1 MRSQLNSVEVLR
13 ILNGLE
19 HARSTYADAFID
31 VHRDLEKVQV
41 MLTAK
46 AATDMTNDIH
56 HTASN

>member
-41 MLTAK
+41 MLTVK
-46 AATDMTNDIH
+46 PQRYVNDIH

>member
-1 MRSQLNSVEVLR
+1 MRSQLNSVEVMR

-41 MLTAK
+41 MLSHRYV
-46 AATDMTNDIH
+46 NDIH